1 MAILE
6 FLINLAGATMLLLFA
21 VRMVRTGIER
31 SYGASFQRLLTRHK
45 KPVKAATAGLGLA
58 VVLQSSAAVA
68 LLVSGF
74 AASSLVGFGS
84 GLAAVLGADLGSA
97 LVIQILSFK
106 LDWLIPLLLAIGGYL
121 FVKVEDTRPRQIG
134 RILMGVAF
142 ILLSLELLR
151 AAMMPIRDSSFLPA
165 IAGYLAKDYLTAFFV
180 GSALAFVMHSSVATI
195 LMCVTLVS
203 IDALPLAAGVSL
215 VLGANLGSAFI
226 PIWLSRGMGT
236 PGRRILYS
244 NLLLRGSWALVAL
257 GLINNLPVFDYLPQV
272 SAGQMLVNVHLAFNL
287 ILLLSL
293 VFVRALEPAMVRF
306 LPERDTQSQSQ
317 DLGLVHSALD
327 QAVLGTPSLAFASL
341 KREVL
346 RMSDVVD
353 RMVRPVMDQYEHGD
367 LDKIDALIELDNHV
381 NQSLS
386 DIRTYVAA
394 IPQDEMSKKHKK
406 QIHNLMDYAIALET
420 AGDIVAKRL
429 LPLAE
434 QKAKAKLEFSNQG
447 WKELVCLH
455 EKVLANMALASNV
468 LISNDM
474 ESARLLVAEKGDVKR
489 YERKSRKQHL
499 KRLSE
504 GATQSFDSSDIH
516 LETLRALQD
525 FNSQISTV
533 AYPILYQKGQLLETR
548 LIENLKENAKHL
560 EDDNSHKDALG
571 GTA

>member
-1 MAILE
+1 MAILD
-6 FLINLAGATMLLLFA
+6 FLLNLAGATMLLLFA

-45 KPVKAATAGLGLA
+45 KPAKAAVAGLGLA
-58 VVLQSSAAVA
+58 VILQSSAAVA

-74 AASSLVGFGS
+74 ASSSLVGFSS

-106 LDWLIPLLLAIGGYL
+106 LDWLIPLLLAVGGWL

-134 RILMGVAF
+134 RILMGIAF

-151 AAMMPIRDSSFLPA
+151 AAMMPIRDSAFLPA

-180 GSALAFVMHSSVATI
+180 GAALAFVMHSSVATI

-203 IDALPLAAGVSL
+203 MDALPLAAGISL

-226 PIWLSRGMGT
+226 PIWLSRGAEMA
-236 PGRRILYS
+236 GRRILIS
-244 NLLLRGSWALVAL
+244 NLLLRGSWAFVAL
-257 GLINNLPVFDYLPQV
+257 ALINNLPILDALPAIH
-272 SAGQMLVNVHLAFNL
+272 AGQMLVNVHLAFNL
-287 ILLLSL
+287 ILLVSLGFLSW
-293 VFVRALEPAMVRF
+293 LEPVIIRLF
-306 LPERDTQSQSQ
+306 PERSSQEHGQ
-317 DLGLVHSALD
+317 DIGLVHSALD

-346 RMSDVVD
+346 RMSDLVD
-353 RMVRPVMDQYEHGD
+353 RMIRPVMDQYEQGD
-367 LDKIDALIELDNHV
+367 LDKIEGLAALDESV

-386 DIRTYVAA
+386 DIRAYVAA
-394 IPQDEMSKKHKK
+394 MPQDDMGKKHKRH
-406 QIHNLMDYAIALET
+406 IHNLMDYAIALET

-429 LPLAE
+429 VPLARE
-434 QKAKAKLEFSNQG
+434 KSIEKLEFSDDG
-447 WKELVCLH
+447 WEELVGLH
-455 EKVLANMALASNV
+455 EKVMSNMGLASNV
-468 LISNDM
+468 LISGDM
-474 ESARLLVAEKGDVKR
+474 ESARLLVAEKSDVKR

-504 GATQSFDSSDIH
+504 GATMSFDSSDIH

-548 LIENLKENAKHL
+548 LIESLQENAKHL
-560 EDDNSHKDALG
+560 QDTDSPKSALG
-571 GTA
+571 SA